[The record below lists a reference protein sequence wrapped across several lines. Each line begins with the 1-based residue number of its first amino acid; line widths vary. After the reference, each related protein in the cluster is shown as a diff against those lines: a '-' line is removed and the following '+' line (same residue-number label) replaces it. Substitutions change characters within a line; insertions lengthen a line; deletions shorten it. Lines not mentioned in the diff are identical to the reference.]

1 MNPSF
6 CQSHVPGITLTVFIN
21 SVYFSVYS
29 NPFTGIVG
37 FLNLCRHCPCNMYY
51 PCTDVRDERWRVFS
65 VRNDVF
71 DRRQILEKEVKCLKG
86 EIRVTLFIGKEMKIN
101 EG

>member
-1 MNPSF
+1 
-6 CQSHVPGITLTVFIN
+6 
-21 SVYFSVYS
+21 
-29 NPFTGIVG
+29 
-37 FLNLCRHCPCNMYY
+37 MYY

-71 DRRQILEKEVKCLKG
+71 DRRQILEKEVKCLKR
-86 EIRVTLFIGKEMKIN
+86 EIQVTIFIRKEMKIN

>member
-1 MNPSF
+1 
-6 CQSHVPGITLTVFIN
+6 
-21 SVYFSVYS
+21 
-29 NPFTGIVG
+29 
-37 FLNLCRHCPCNMYY
+37 MYY

-71 DRRQILEKEVKCLKG
+71 DRRQILEKEVM
-86 EIRVTLFIGKEMKIN
+86 ITIFIGKEMKIN